1 MTKRGMSKFV
11 SLLPLR
17 EKVAGEAGRMR
28 GRIRLSDLTA
38 ARCGDLSTTPH
49 PSRSRA
55 TPSPARGEGRR
66 VLALFGLCGALTVG
80 GCAGFQPLYGD
91 PGVVKGLAAI
101 QVQAPTGRT
110 GYLIRQ
116 HLDDAFA
123 KDHGAAPAYAM
134 DLSLAEARYPRGV
147 RIDNVA
153 TRYEY
158 VLTATYALRSMPSRA
173 LAKQGQVRVELTYDS
188 ADQPY
193 ASIAAQQDAQDRA
206 AEEAARRIELELAVW
221 LANGAKVAAR

>member
-1 MTKRGMSKFV
+1 MSMR
-11 SLLPLR
+11 LLLC
-17 EKVAGEAGRMR
+17 G
-28 GRIRLSDLTA
+28 LA
-38 ARCGDLSTTPH
+38 A
-49 PSRSRA
+49 
-55 TPSPARGEGRR
+55 
-66 VLALFGLCGALTVG
+66 LALG
-80 GCAGFQPLYGD
+80 GCAGFQPLYGEAA
-91 PGVVKGLAAI
+91 VVRNLAAI
-101 QVQAPTGRT
+101 QVLAPEGRT
-110 GYLIRQ
+110 GYLMRQ

-123 KDHGAAPAYAM
+123 KDHSAAPAYT
-134 DLSLAEARYPRGV
+134 LEFSLGEARFPRGV

-158 VLTATYALRSMPSRA
+158 VLTAAYALRSQPSGA
-173 LAKQGQVRVELTYDS
+173 LAKRGQVRVDLTYDS